1 MLLLGTEFPK
11 MTPNGMDFLLLLLLG
26 LLLLGID
33 FFFFFLFSQVLQ
45 EEPPTPRREE
55 EQFAPLPA
63 LDLGSLDALQQELD
77 AKVTASY
84 APVPKPYRPWEDL
97 TPSNTGRLCRPQ
109 GLDSSWI
116 SNKAR
121 SQHCG

>member
-1 MLLLGTEFPK
+1 M
-11 MTPNGMDFLLLLLLG
+11 
-26 LLLLGID
+26 
-33 FFFFFLFSQVLQ
+33 LQ
-45 EEPPTPRREE
+45 EEPPTPRGEE

-97 TPSNTGRLCRPQ
+97 TPSNAGRLGTLQ
-109 GLDSSWI
+109 ALDHSVLKEVLTPSTALWPLTPVCD
-116 SNKAR
+116 SFF
-121 SQHCG
+121 

>member
-1 MLLLGTEFPK
+1 MDFPPLLLSV
-11 MTPNGMDFLLLLLLG
+11 LLLLRI
-26 LLLLGID
+26 GID
-33 FFFFFLFSQVLQ
+33 FFFFLFSQVLQ

-97 TPSNTGRLCRPQ
+97 TPSNTGRRCTLQ
-109 GLDSSWI
+109 GLKLFF
-116 SNKAR
+116 KAR
-121 SQHCG
+121 AYSQHCHKAHSQLCQIGY